1 MSEKPR
7 YLLCPPDY
15 FRVEYSINPW
25 MGGEVDVQVAMTEW
39 LALENEIMRAG
50 AGVAVID
57 PHPDLPD
64 MVFTANAGAVKDGA
78 VVISNFKHKERRG
91 ESEEFAKWFEKQGY
105 TVYRVPKL
113 KRFEGCGDVEFIG
126 DVMVGGFGFRSD
138 LAALEFAAEKLGAK
152 YLIPHRL
159 VDPRFYHLDTCFA
172 YLGGPDR
179 LAIYYPGAF
188 LSDVSVNGMMMGEC
202 KLIPVS
208 ESDAAQFVC
217 NSVVIGN
224 TVIMPENNA
233 EVTQKIIDA
242 GFKVVQ
248 VKAGEFMKAGGSLRC
263 LSLDITK

>member
-1 MSEKPR
+1 MSEKTR
-7 YLLCPPDY
+7 YLLCPPDH

-50 AGVAVID
+50 AGVDVID

-91 ESEEFAKWFEKQGY
+91 ESEEYAKWFEKQGFA
-105 TVYRVPKL
+105 VHRVPKL
-113 KRFEGCGDVEFIG
+113 QKFEGCGDVEFIG

-152 YLIPHRL
+152 YLIPLRL

-208 ESDAAQFVC
+208 ESDATQFVC